1 MRSGSMVG
9 IPETLSPQLA
19 ELFDPT
25 APKSVTS
32 RLPEPLVFGM
42 KKLSFRVADDSEV
55 DGDEPVYR
63 ELPWE
68 SEFASMSDLPC
79 VC

>member
-32 RLPEPLVFGM
+32 RLPEPLVFGRWRGSERYRD
-42 KKLSFRVADDSEV
+42 LSTDVK
-55 DGDEPVYR
+55 
-63 ELPWE
+63 
-68 SEFASMSDLPC
+68 
-79 VC
+79 VCPTRTTSTFTENQLSA